1 MTLIKNEHHILC
13 NNQSHFLCHYFPVA
27 CCRTIH
33 LLYVMLLIFT
43 TISCSMRIDGQ
54 TDVTKLKVSF
64 SNFANTPKNI
74 RCEITS
80 FCHSVAETFAV
91 LGCYMV

>member
-1 MTLIKNEHHILC
+1 MSFVTT
-13 NNQSHFLCHYFPVA
+13 SHSFCVIIFLLPAV
-27 CCRTIH
+27 RTIH

-54 TDVTKLKVSF
+54 TDVTKLIVSF

-74 RCEITS
+74 S
-80 FCHSVAETFAV
+80 FAMSGGLLPQRSGGCHCSRV
-91 LGCYMV
+91 LCGTG